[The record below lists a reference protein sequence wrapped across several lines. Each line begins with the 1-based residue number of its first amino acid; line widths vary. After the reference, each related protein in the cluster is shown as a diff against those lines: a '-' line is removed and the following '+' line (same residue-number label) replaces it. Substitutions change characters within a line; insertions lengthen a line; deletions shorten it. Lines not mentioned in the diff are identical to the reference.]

1 MRRLERA
8 RIPAAQARREL
19 TGQVKFLDKHL
30 EYLADVAARFERR
43 RDHLLAAVQ
52 AQPQDSE
59 PAAELAGTA
68 AALLADVEKARTEV
82 AEARAAVKERH
93 RGAAG
98 IVAKIDAAAARLTE
112 ALAGLEQVRLE
123 KENEARLRDL
133 KRGYRERLQTL
144 DQQAPDLAP
153 AGLSPIP
160 ASVTWDLEGRV
171 RDATRLTYEA
181 EALAEL
187 RRDELK

>member
-19 TGQVKFLDKHL
+19 TGQVKFLDRHL

-98 IVAKIDAAAARLTE
+98 IVSKIDAAAARLTE

-123 KENEARLRDL
+123 KENESRLRDL

-144 DQQAPDLAP
+144 DQQTPDLAP
-153 AGLSPIP
+153 AGLSPVP